1 MESTLTVRNDL
12 ETEQRW
18 IDLINAA
25 ESDVALYRIRRWLER
40 DGIDTPAV
48 REALAKRET
57 IVSDPFYG
65 TIGHMDVEDLR

>member
-1 MESTLTVRNDL
+1 MSRRDIDP

-18 IDLINAA
+18 IRLIEAT
-25 ESDVALYRIRRWLER
+25 ESTVALEWVKRQIER
-40 DGIDTPAV
+40 KNIDTPAV